1 MQAATQA
8 TLSTLVEQ
16 HLTSLI
22 REAATVNRHSKRG
35 AVISAAHHDEDA
47 SNDDSNKRSPK
58 TQDHSRQ
65 RKRRRLIHHDDV
77 NMALLWRG
85 SEKLYVTGVVTPPDS
100 DGDAE
105 KKNTQASS
113 GRSKQQLSQLLKNV
127 NSKTDVSTLRHSS
140 HVPRIDLNAYIASEN
155 TIRPPCEMGMTLHWL
170 AVDGVCPPI
179 PMNDAS
185 NYYRNITGET
195 DKENESANI
204 LGEDITPL
212 LHENDHVPAEE
223 NADSSI
229 RIRELQHRLLSE
241 ELQLYYSRVTMALS
255 SPTSSPEVVATALQG
270 IRCDRGI
277 QELVPFLCRF
287 VACGLMEKKNLR
299 NTEYARR
306 LVRVFD
312 AMLENRS
319 LHLDLHVSMVLLFG
333 FSSHYGLVFI
343 TS

>member
-35 AVISAAHHDEDA
+35 GVVSAASHHDEDA
-47 SNDDSNKRSPK
+47 ANDESNKHNPK
-58 TQDHSRQ
+58 TQENSRQ

-85 SEKLYVTGVVTPPDS
+85 SEKLYVSGVVTPPDS
-100 DGDAE
+100 DVDAE
-105 KKNTQASS
+105 QNNIQASS
-113 GRSKQQLSQLLKNV
+113 GRSKRQLSQLLKNV

-155 TIRPPCEMGMTLHWL
+155 VIRPPCEIGMTLHWL
-170 AVDGVCPPI
+170 AVDGVSPPI
-179 PMNDAS
+179 PMNDS
-185 NYYRNITGET
+185 WNYYRHITGEA
-195 DKENESANI
+195 DKENDTDNI
-204 LGEDITPL
+204 VGEDISPL
-212 LHENDHVPAEE
+212 LHETDPIHAEQND
-223 NADSSI
+223 ADSSI
-229 RIRELQHRLLSE
+229 RIRELHHRLLSE
-241 ELQLYYSRVTMALS
+241 ELQLYYSRVTMAFS
-255 SPTSSPEVVATALQG
+255 SPNSSPEVVATALQG

-312 AMLENRS
+312 AMLDNRS
-319 LHLDLHVSMVLLFG
+319 LHLDLHVSIV
-333 FSSHYGLVFI
+333 V
-343 TS
+343 